1 MQHLV
6 LHLCL
11 DFPCSWNRPHVM
23 AGYMLLC
30 GKCHYYLLIFL
41 NCCSW
46 APQFVTDNL
55 TQMKKWT
62 IQENQDLS
70 VVDHQ
75 LFFTISNKRFGVI
88 SIATQWLRLHCILFP
103 LRLHWPE
110 AQRTL
115 FRPSYAFEEHCPF
128 LWCVLQSRC
137 LPTCSLWQISSTTDI
152 A

>member
-1 MQHLV
+1 MQHWV

-30 GKCHYYLLIFL
+30 GKRHYYLLIFL

-70 VVDHQ
+70 VVDHHCFSLYLTKDLGLSVSLPSGCAYIVSYFLSDFIDQ
-75 LFFTISNKRFGVI
+75 KRRE
-88 SIATQWLRLHCILFP
+88 LCLD
-103 LRLHWPE
+103 
-110 AQRTL
+110 
-115 FRPSYAFEEHCPF
+115 PSYAFEEHCPF